1 MQNTAWHHACYS
13 EVIIEQYRM
22 LIHAKLN
29 PTIPRFRLYFIKA
42 HIKDFE
48 LGSKCYTCL
57 MCQLSHAKNNFLL
70 VYNIFVAWGPGIKY
84 RAAQNF
90 VSRTLWWIAV
100 QKHFDRKKLA
110 ALHSTSVRIND
121 KTLMDWL

>member
-1 MQNTAWHHACYS
+1 MLK
-13 EVIIEQYRM
+13 II
-22 LIHAKLN
+22 
-29 PTIPRFRLYFIKA
+29 
-42 HIKDFE
+42 
-48 LGSKCYTCL
+48 C
-57 MCQLSHAKNNFLL
+57 LL

-90 VSRTLWWIAV
+90 VSRTLWCIAV

-121 KTLMDWL
+121 KTLMDLS